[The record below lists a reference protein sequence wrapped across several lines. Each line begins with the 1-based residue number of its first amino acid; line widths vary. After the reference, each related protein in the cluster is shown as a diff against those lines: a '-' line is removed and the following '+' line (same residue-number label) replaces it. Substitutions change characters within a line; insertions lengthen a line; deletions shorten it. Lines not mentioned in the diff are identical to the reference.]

1 MGYLL
6 WSAEKVEVLF
16 KGLSEI
22 YLFAI
27 TYFYSSYITEEE
39 IIDLKWVY
47 LCFLIVFLREV
58 IIHISIKY
66 LRNLNLLFKKNSK
79 RAELLTK
86 ASFFLYFRDRP
97 KNGKGNKQMSSRKYT
112 RQSNK
117 THQKRWR
124 KLISCSTCSN
134 STKNMRPNGNMNT
147 E

>member
-58 IIHISIKY
+58 IIQI
-66 LRNLNLLFKKNSK
+66 
-79 RAELLTK
+79 
-86 ASFFLYFRDRP
+86 
-97 KNGKGNKQMSSRKYT
+97 
-112 RQSNK
+112 
-117 THQKRWR
+117 
-124 KLISCSTCSN
+124 
-134 STKNMRPNGNMNT
+134 
-147 E
+147 